1 MMRRLIPFAG
11 KEPFAREPRRP
22 KEPVKLVKPA
32 HGKRE
37 KVELVTGEVYFSDD
51 RWATVWKRQAGRRAV
66 HRLIHDKAEADR
78 IRFIAVVAHGGGR
91 DEN

>member
-37 KVELVTGEVYFSDD
+37 KVELVTGEVLLQRRPVGDGLE
-51 RWATVWKRQAGRRAV
+51 AAGRPPGRPSPDPRQGRGRSDPL
-66 HRLIHDKAEADR
+66 HR
-78 IRFIAVVAHGGGR
+78 GGGAWR
-91 DEN
+91 RS